1 MFTLS
6 YAAYTRYAFALTETV
21 AIAEL
26 LFQGLDRETI
36 KKIVIQDD
44 LLQIRSQ
51 TSRQGAFQTIWR
63 RLEKLSSSYIKL
75 IATGN
80 ADIRRFTV
88 LFSIL
93 LEHRL
98 LRELIT
104 EVLLDKLKQFDLMIQ
119 PSDLRIFFEA
129 KREESQ
135 ILAKWSDATYQK
147 AASNAVL
154 VLVGAGLLQPAKP
167 RGMYEIR
174 ATPVPLA
181 LKQQLITD
189 GFEQI
194 LILMLN

>member
-1 MFTLS
+1 MLNLS
-6 YAAYTRYAFALTETV
+6 YAAHTRYAVALTETV

-26 LFQGLDRETI
+26 VFQGLDRETI
-36 KKIVIQDD
+36 KQMVVQDD
-44 LLQIRSQ
+44 LLQMRSQ
-51 TSRQGAFQTIWR
+51 VSRQGAFQTIWK
-63 RLEKLSSSYIKL
+63 RLEKLSPDYIKL

-80 ADIRRFTV
+80 ADVRRFTV

-104 EVLLDKLKQFDLMIQ
+104 EVLLDKLKQFDLVIK
-119 PSDLRIFFEA
+119 PSDLRVFFEA

-135 ILAKWSDATYQK
+135 ILTKWSDATYQK

-154 VLVGAGLLQPAKP
+154 VLVGAGLLQPIKS
-167 RGMYEIR
+167 RGTYEIR
-174 ATPVPLA
+174 ATPIPSVLQ
-181 LKQQLITD
+181 QQLIAD

-194 LILMLN
+194 LVLMLN